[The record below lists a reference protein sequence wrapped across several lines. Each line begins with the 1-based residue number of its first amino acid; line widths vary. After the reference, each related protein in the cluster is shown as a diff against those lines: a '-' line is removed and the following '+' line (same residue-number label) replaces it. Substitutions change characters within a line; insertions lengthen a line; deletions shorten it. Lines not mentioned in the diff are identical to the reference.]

1 MYTAQEVIK
10 DKFWIVN
17 EVHGK
22 VGTLRC
28 LPDGSYEFFDQRT
41 NEKQI
46 LAALDSLFSMV
57 DRDTETSEDVIKFIK
72 GYPTATN
79 NPVEVEH
86 DTLPLYVKT
95 PTSKS
100 VMAAGYY
107 ILKFSGM
114 GWQYAFCPKYE
125 TLEKYP
131 YKGPWATEWEMNLQL
146 KRYKNSS

>member
-17 EVHGK
+17 EAHGK

-46 LAALDSLFSMV
+46 LDALDSLFSV
-57 DRDTETSEDVIKFIK
+57 VNRDTETNEDIVKFIK
-72 GYPTATN
+72 GFPTATH

-86 DTLPLYVKT
+86 ETLPLYIKT
-95 PTSKS
+95 LTSKS

-107 ILKFSGM
+107 IIQFKYWM
-114 GWQYAFCPKYE
+114 PAFCPKHE

-131 YKGPWATEWEMNLQL
+131 YQGPWATEWEMNLQL

>member
-17 EVHGK
+17 EAHGK

-41 NEKQI
+41 NEKQM
-46 LAALDSLFSMV
+46 LNTLDSLFSV
-57 DRDTETSEDVIKFIK
+57 VNRDTETSEDIVKFIK
-72 GYPTATN
+72 GYPTATH

-86 DTLPLYVKT
+86 ETLPLYVKT

-107 ILKFSGM
+107 IIQFKYWM
-114 GWQYAFCPKYE
+114 PAFCPKHE

-131 YKGPWATEWEMNLQL
+131 YQGPWGTEWEMNLQL